1 MKNVLKYIGYCLCL
15 MLPVIIIIS
24 IAETYFFKN
33 EYPFVYKTALILSGS
48 MEPTLSVDDLVIVKR
63 ADKINKGDIIAFYDE
78 NGNKVMHRVID
89 VEGDTITTQG
99 DANNVADTPISKDK
113 VCGKYVGKI
122 KYLGKII
129 KFIKTPL
136 GISICF
142 VITIIILLL
151 PERRQG
157 KHESKHSKEDKLLNK
172 TKIIIAIIAY
182 AILLTICIVAGY
194 YSKYKTISG
203 GYGTGVVAKFSAG
216 INKTEEINL
225 FETSNINGDVAKGK
239 IIPGATGNIDI
250 TLYNESEVSVKYKIL
265 ISEIENKYN
274 IPIEY
279 SLDGLNYYT
288 PEEFEK
294 QKSNIGDMEYS
305 EKEKK
310 VKIYWKWNLE
320 QNNTYTDTNLALKS
334 EDVKVITQISVDF
347 TQID

>member
-63 ADKINKGDIIAFYDE
+63 ADEINKGDIIAFYDE

-89 VEGDTITTQG
+89 VENNTITTQG

-151 PERRQG
+151 PERCQG

-194 YSKYKTISG
+194 YSKYKKTFG
-203 GYGTGVVAKFSAG
+203 GSDTGVVALVALDKSQTLQVDTSDLYPGQTIKYKFGVKSS
-216 INKTEEINL
+216 KK
-225 FETSNINGDVAKGK
+225 VV
-239 IIPGATGNIDI
+239 
-250 TLYNESEVSVKYKIL
+250 SEVTMAYSVEVESTEAL
-265 ISEIENKYN
+265 
-274 IPIEY
+274 PLTY
-279 SLDGLNYYT
+279 SLKCLNTTGGNGISKNQDTAIKANTPITGGILPYGEYT
-288 PEEFEK
+288 HIYELTINWNENSNNYKYSDQFE
-294 QKSNIGDMEYS
+294 II
-305 EKEKK
+305 
-310 VKIYWKWNLE
+310 KIKIDSY
-320 QNNTYTDTNLALKS
+320 Q
-334 EDVKVITQISVDF
+334 VD
-347 TQID
+347 